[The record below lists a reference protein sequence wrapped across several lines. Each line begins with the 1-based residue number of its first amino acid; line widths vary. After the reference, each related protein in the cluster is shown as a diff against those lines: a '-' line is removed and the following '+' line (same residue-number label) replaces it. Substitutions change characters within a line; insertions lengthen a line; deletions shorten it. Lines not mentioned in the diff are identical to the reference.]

1 MPLVKGHRVQRRC
14 VMLERFYH
22 LEEKLRRSPLWRA
35 VLDPVRLLCAGTL
48 CGARRSGGQCWIRC
62 ACSAQ
67 GRSLPSRWGWLLLPT
82 AQRSLRGR
90 TSPRRLPPSVRRN
103 SPPCSLPWRWRGALA
118 ITLRMRRFLADFGAG
133 LHLSG
138 GSAGWM
144 PCSGGAC
151 SAASWGSFFS
161 EPEGRFL
168 PGLRSAARWRH
179 R

>member
-1 MPLVKGHRVQRRC
+1 MWIINNSGSVHLNVQRPFPIRGTMPLSERAGHRKEERHAGTLLSPGGETAALAALEGSAGSGAPALRRDAPCPRGGGGSCCLQRSG
-14 VMLERFYH
+14 L
-22 LEEKLRRSPLWRA
+22 LRRS
-35 VLDPVRLLCAGTL
+35 
-48 CGARRSGGQCWIRC
+48 
-62 ACSAQ
+62 
-67 GRSLPSRWGWLLLPT
+67 
-82 AQRSLRGR
+82 
-90 TSPRRLPPSVRRN
+90 